1 MSAFLSA
8 EKFMAQRLIFLILF
22 FSGASWSQTA
32 NHSWEG
38 YAQASLT
45 KTESILGDSA
55 TGFRVGTVW
64 KPDPAFG
71 LVADFASQS
80 GSGIGKSTYATFMGG
95 PRFYSAENFHL
106 SGFLQALG
114 GAYRASKI
122 SQLQKS
128 TQWGY
133 IVGGGA
139 GFDIRLVDHLALRP
153 LEYDLMFLGSG
164 SGVTLVPRVSSGLVL
179 RFGR

>member
-1 MSAFLSA
+1 MV
-8 EKFMAQRLIFLILF
+8 QRVIFFVLF
-22 FSGASWSQTA
+22 FSGGSWSQTTT
-32 NHSWEG
+32 WEA
-38 YAQASLT
+38 YAQASHT
-45 KTESILGDSA
+45 KTESIVEGSA

-71 LVADFASQS
+71 LIADFASQS
-80 GSGIGKSTYATFMGG
+80 SSGIGKSSYATFISG
-95 PRFYSAENFHL
+95 PRFYSAENFRL

-122 SQLQKS
+122 SQFQKS

-153 LEYDLMFLGSG
+153 LEYDLMFLGSD

>member
-1 MSAFLSA
+1 
-8 EKFMAQRLIFLILF
+8 MAQRLIFLVLLV
-22 FSGASWSQTA
+22 SGAAWSQTA

-38 YAQASLT
+38 YVQASGT

-64 KPDPAFG
+64 KPEHQFG

-80 GSGIGKSTYATFMGG
+80 VSGSGKSTYATFIGG
-95 PRFYSAENFHL
+95 PRFYSAENFRL

-114 GAYRASKI
+114 GAYRTSKI
-122 SQLQKS
+122 SQFQKG